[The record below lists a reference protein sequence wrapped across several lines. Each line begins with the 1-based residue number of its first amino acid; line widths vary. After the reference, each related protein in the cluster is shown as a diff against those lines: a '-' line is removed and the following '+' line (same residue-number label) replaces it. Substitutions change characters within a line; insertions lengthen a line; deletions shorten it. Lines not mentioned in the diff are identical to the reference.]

1 MTQLTEDL
9 KALRQLFANKT
20 RWTTEN
26 YAKSKTGRSVKAI
39 GKAATCWCL
48 LGGISK
54 VTGSD
59 SSKSGFGDSRY
70 EELREAV
77 RAAIGTDCDG
87 SLVSLNDGEGLPAVR
102 RTIRAAIKAA
112 A

>member
-9 KALRQLFANKT
+9 KALHQLFANKT
-20 RWTTEN
+20 RWTTHN
-26 YAKSKTGRSVKAI
+26 YAKNKTGRSVKALS
-39 GKAATCWCL
+39 KAATCWCL
-48 LGGISK
+48 LGGMSK
-54 VTGSD
+54 ITGLD
-59 SSKSGFGDSRY
+59 NSKSAFGDPRY

-77 RAAIGTDCDG
+77 RAAVGTDCDG
-87 SLVSLNDGEGLPAVR
+87 SLVDLNDKGGLPAVR